1 MTGGRHPDGAGP
13 DGRGSGRYPA
23 WPGGEERP
31 VERPGLGRRTARFA
45 ARRVALLFGRH
56 GPAFRQLSISW
67 AANVAG
73 DTLVA
78 LGLAGTLFFDVP
90 TAEARGKVALYLA
103 LTLAPFA
110 VIAPML
116 TGLFARFPGA
126 YRGALTVGSTMRAV
140 TATAMV
146 VVGLNTL
153 WLFPLAFAMLVF
165 SRLFGISKSS
175 LLPVALPEAVQLVA
189 ANALLAR
196 IGMYAGAVA
205 VPVGALASQ
214 VDPRFTL
221 VLAVVVFLVSAF
233 TGLGLPD
240 PRRAGE
246 GAPETGEVRRWDPAV
261 HAQGTPGAMRVIRIV
276 RSATAGVRL
285 LNGFLLALLAFE
297 FRGADAGALDFGAL
311 IGAAGA
317 GFGLAS
323 FISPLLERRL
333 REEPMVVAALAI
345 EAAAAFIAGQ
355 FFGLAAAAALA
366 AAAGLAWGTAKFA
379 FDGMQQRRIHPD
391 GRGSAFTR
399 AETLFQL
406 AWVLG
411 AIIPV
416 TVALDAEVGL
426 AMAGV
431 VALAAQTLFVA
442 GLLGS
447 RI

>member
-1 MTGGRHPDGAGP
+1 MNHGP
-13 DGRGSGRYPA
+13 DRHDVPGTGPAPPGRERPPV
-23 WPGGEERP
+23 WPGSSRPEEL
-31 VERPGLGRRTARFA
+31 RPGLGRRTARFA
-45 ARRVALLFGRH
+45 RRRVENLFGRH
-56 GPAFRQLSISW
+56 GPAFRQLSVAW
-67 AANVAG
+67 AGNVAG

-78 LGLAGTLFFDVP
+78 IGLAGTLFFDVP

-110 VIAPML
+110 VIAPVL
-116 TGLFARFPGA
+116 SALFARFPGA
-126 YRGALTVGSTMRAV
+126 YRGALSLGAALRAV
-140 TATAMV
+140 TAVVMV
-146 VVGLNTL
+146 VVGLKTL

-175 LLPVALPEAVQLVA
+175 LLPVALEDSTQLVA

-196 IGMYAGAVA
+196 IGMYTGALVA
-205 VPVGALASQ
+205 PFGALAAQ
-214 VDPRFTL
+214 VDPRLTL
-221 VLAVVVFLVSAF
+221 ILSVAAFGVSAF
-233 TGLGLPD
+233 YGLGLPE
-240 PRRAGE
+240 PHEAGR
-246 GAPETGEVRRWDPAV
+246 GAPEVPEVRRWEPAQ
-261 HAQGTPGAMRVIRIV
+261 HQAPTARSMRIA

-297 FRGADAGALDFGAL
+297 FRGAEAGALDFGAL

-317 GFGLAS
+317 GFVLSS
-323 FISPLLERRL
+323 FVSPVLERRL
-333 REEPMVVAALAI
+333 REEPMVVAALAL

-355 FFGLAAAAALA
+355 FFGLGAAAALA

-379 FDGMQQRRIHPD
+379 FDGMQHRRIHPD
-391 GRGSAFTR
+391 RRGASFTR

-416 TVALDAEVGL
+416 TITLDAQVGL
-426 AMAGV
+426 AIAGV

-442 GLLGS
+442 GLLGTN
-447 RI
+447 R